1 MIVDRID
8 RSASY
13 NGIVPEFKEAMEFAL
28 GLADKPV
35 GTYQYDKLPEG
46 TVFAMVQEG
55 ETRSF
60 EDGMIEA
67 HRKYMDVQ
75 IMLEGGET
83 VYYADIDGLTETVP
97 YKEDIVFYEKAG
109 QPARIEKG
117 MFYLALPHDGHL
129 PSCHLDSPGK
139 FRKIVLKIRV

>member
-28 GLADKPV
+28 SLADKPV

-97 YKEDIVFYEKAG
+97 YKEDSRPESRKACFISRFRMTDIFRAVILTIRENS
-109 QPARIEKG
+109 ARL
-117 MFYLALPHDGHL
+117 F
-129 PSCHLDSPGK
+129 
-139 FRKIVLKIRV
+139 

>member
-28 GLADKPV
+28 SLADKPV

-46 TVFAMVQEG
+46 TVFA
-55 ETRSF
+55 
-60 EDGMIEA
+60 DGMIEA

-129 PSCHLDSPGK
+129 PSCHLDHPGK